1 MAKDGVERKI
11 YYYDVSAYTY
21 NSTNNTVK
29 LAHDQESILREA
41 FTYIM
46 RLNHQVAIE
55 TEKTIIN
62 ILLEQFKYTTE
73 YGDEIYIIVDEIT
86 NDDKVKFRVV
96 LCRTNAFPFIEKS
109 GQLSPM
115 TSEIKGEFNI
125 AEITHCVLFLKYGI
139 MGAEFNFSG
148 ARPSTIIQYLP
159 HVYNKIVQLSCTG
172 KIRNDAFDRLTND
185 DTFSLFEIGIK
196 NTPQMKV
203 SLRNTFNIIPAI
215 FSDIADMDVYRVSI
229 KRRKTS
235 KKKGFELP
243 ISINE
248 LQNFTNE
255 NRENIEHLF
264 VSQGTYKDAIDLL
277 SDKMVC
283 TKKFC
288 YTENKTIDLN
298 EMYATIGN
306 FFDSNIINNR

>member
-1 MAKDGVERKI
+1 MAKDGVERKM
-11 YYYDVSAYTY
+11 YYYDINTY
-21 NSTNNTVK
+21 IYNVTNNTVK
-29 LAHDQESILREA
+29 LALDQESILREA

-46 RLNHQVAIE
+46 DLNHQVAIE
-55 TEKTIIN
+55 KDNAKIN
-62 ILLEQFKYTTE
+62 LILEQFKYTTE
-73 YGDEIYIIVDEIT
+73 YGDEIYIIVDEIS
-86 NDDKVKFRVV
+86 NDNKVKFRIV

-109 GQLSPM
+109 GHLSPM
-115 TSEIKGEFNI
+115 TSEIQGEFNI
-125 AEITHCVLFLKYGI
+125 AEITHCVVFLKHGI

-148 ARPSTIIQYLP
+148 ARPSTIIQYIP
-159 HVYNKIVQLSCTG
+159 HVYKKIVQLSCTG
-172 KIRNDAFDRLTND
+172 KIRNDAFDRIIND
-185 DTFSLFEIGIK
+185 DTFSLFEIGVK

-203 SLRNTFNIIPAI
+203 SLRNSFNIIPAV
-215 FSDIADMDVYRVSI
+215 FSNVADMDVYRVSI
-229 KRRKTS
+229 KRRKTR

-248 LQNFTNE
+248 LKNFTNE

-277 SDKMVC
+277 SDKLVC

-306 FFDSNIINNR
+306 FFETNIVSN